1 MELVNEWESHQKK
14 KERKNKGMTLPKKN
28 IWLSVAKCNYF
39 EEMGGKS
46 NKNDDD
52 NNDGSSSKESKSLE
66 GSFH

>member
-1 MELVNEWESHQKK
+1 
-14 KERKNKGMTLPKKN
+14 MTLPKKN